1 MFRSSLGMR
10 RIRRRRAAAKH
21 RCHRAG
27 THGDRK
33 ACRATER
40 RDEFA
45 FGVDQQQLHLL
56 PQTGRRGQLRH
67 QLPRPRRRNED
78 RYPRHAGRR
87 GNRSD
92 RRCRRIHRREPLLA
106 HDRRQRQDLS
116 VAARQGGQDDARGR
130 RTSRDGHRCRR
141 ILDRRRPASHGQG
154 RQSHTGQRCQQHP
167 LPEGG
172 DRRRERYGPLHARRR
187 KHLRDSG
194 VRSPEHPVR
203 CSSRNGRPRPFD
215 TGRNRIHRS
224 GQRSRNGVC
233 RLLHGMERNGENRQI
248 HPYDLG
254 EAGRKCRRGQC
265 RRHRLGRR
273 QYRSQTIIL
282 HLWNGP
288 DRPSDVGSAVRN
300 GSGGRPR
307 RRIHG
312 IRHQGVGQHRL

>member
-1 MFRSSLGMR
+1 MPKGFW
-10 RIRRRRAAAKH
+10 I
-21 RCHRAG
+21 
-27 THGDRK
+27 
-33 ACRATER
+33 
-40 RDEFA
+40 
-45 FGVDQQQLHLL
+45 VD
-56 PQTGRRGQLRH
+56 
-67 QLPRPRRRNED
+67 
-78 RYPRHAGRR
+78 
-87 GNRSD
+87 
-92 RRCRRIHRREPLLA
+92 
-106 HDRRQRQDLS
+106 
-116 VAARQGGQDDARGR
+116 
-130 RTSRDGHRCRR
+130 
-141 ILDRRRPASHGQG
+141 
-154 RQSHTGQRCQQHP
+154 GQR
-167 LPEGG
+167 LTDKEGNPILAN
-172 DRRRERYGPLHARRR
+172 DVSNTLFQKVET
-187 KHLRDSG
+187 DEESG
-194 VRSPEHPVR
+194 MVRFTLADGSTFEIPVFEALSIR
-203 CSSRNGRPRPFD
+203 FDAAPRNGRPRPFD

-254 EAGRKCRRGQC
+254 EAGRKCRRRQC